1 MMVGC
6 IGLVLAFRESS
17 RMAGAYGI
25 AVTAT
30 MGITSIIYYLVVTRL
45 WKWSTLEGR
54 VAGRSVSVL

>member
-6 IGLVLAFRESS
+6 IALVLAFRESTNL
-17 RMAGAYGI
+17 AGAYGI

-45 WKWSTLEGR
+45 WNWPVWKAGS
-54 VAGRSVSVL
+54 AGRIVSLL